1 MGMTQNRTTIQI
13 LKSIT
18 LPLFAKLRSV
28 KWHFLSFVFKF
39 FVPKLFLSLNSSN
52 KPYCISVCYI
62 QSVVYQEEDNDGCL
76 LISICISLNFL
87 LQNVFYKI
95 GSLAKRPPIF
105 VFLHFCIFAFRF

>member
-39 FVPKLFLSLNSSN
+39 FVPSLFLSLISSN
-52 KPYCISVCYI
+52 KPYCISVRYI
-62 QSVVYQEEDNDGCL
+62 KSVVYQEEHYD
-76 LISICISLNFL
+76 SSE
-87 LQNVFYKI
+87 K
-95 GSLAKRPPIF
+95 AKNQQQEVCTIMKE
-105 VFLHFCIFAFRF
+105 AKK